1 MNIRENIWRW
11 GEGSKANSSGIQ
23 AGYGAAIELRGFR
36 EQEERKRNSG
46 LAHHQSKHTGWPHC
60 EEGQYFFCC
69 KRLPFRIIRR
79 LHFRK

>member
-36 EQEERKRNSG
+36 EQEERKRNSHPLTPDKEKNFLG
-46 LAHHQSKHTGWPHC
+46 EILTFPSSL
-60 EEGQYFFCC
+60 
-69 KRLPFRIIRR
+69 RLRY
-79 LHFRK
+79 